1 MKKNLLLI
9 FTLLGL
15 LGLSAERK
23 FPVPMIDD
31 IPLNYVCYK
40 SPDNLNI
47 DGKLDDEEWI
57 KADWTQDFVDIQGSL
72 KANPPFITKAKMLWN
87 DNYFYVG
94 AYLEESDLWASIT
107 KRDEVIF
114 WDNDFEVFIDPDGD
128 SHDYYEL
135 ELNAFNTV
143 WDLLV
148 IKPYRDR
155 GQVAFNSWDIKGL
168 ETAVH
173 LEGSLNDPS
182 DKDDYWS
189 VEIAIPWQSLA
200 EAAHKETP
208 PLDNDI
214 WKVNF
219 SRVHWQ
225 LEKTNKGYIKKIN
238 PDTGRLYPEMNIVWS
253 PQGLIAMHYPEMWG
267 NVMFSHQEVGKGK
280 VAFIPDDLQA
290 EKIYLRKAYYEQKE
304 YFLQNGNYSTNLEL
318 LNLKEPDFKD
328 YQKKLLIYTSPNTF
342 HLILKSLNNK
352 PDLHIFQD
360 GRLLEKIDFH

>member
-1 MKKNLLLI
+1 MKKYLLLI
-9 FTLLGL
+9 LSLSTLLSV
-15 LGLSAERK
+15 SAERK
-23 FPVPMIDD
+23 FPIPMIDD

-40 SPDNLNI
+40 SPDKLII
-47 DGKLDDEEWI
+47 DGKLDDEAWL
-57 KADWTQDFVDIQGSL
+57 KAQWTEDFVDIQGSL
-72 KANPPFITKAKMLWN
+72 RPDPPFVTKAKMLW
-87 DNYFYVG
+87 DDDFFYIA
-94 AYLEESDLWASIT
+94 AYLEEKDLWASIT

-168 ETAVH
+168 KSAVS
-173 LEGSLNDPS
+173 LQGSLNDPS
-182 DKDDYWS
+182 DKDEYWS

-225 LEKTNKGYIKKIN
+225 LEKTDTGYIKKIN
-238 PDTGRLYPEMNIVWS
+238 PETGRHYPEMNIVWS

-280 VAFIPDDLQA
+280 VDFIPDDLQA
-290 EKIYLRKAYYEQKE
+290 EKSYLRQVYYHQKE
-304 YFLQNGNYSTNLEL
+304 YFLQNGVYANEL
-318 LNLKEPDFKD
+318 SLLKLKEPNFKD
-328 YQKKLLIYTSPNTF
+328 YQKKLQVYTSPNTF
-342 HLILKSLNNK
+342 HLILKSKNAK
-352 PDLHIFQD
+352 TDLHIFQD